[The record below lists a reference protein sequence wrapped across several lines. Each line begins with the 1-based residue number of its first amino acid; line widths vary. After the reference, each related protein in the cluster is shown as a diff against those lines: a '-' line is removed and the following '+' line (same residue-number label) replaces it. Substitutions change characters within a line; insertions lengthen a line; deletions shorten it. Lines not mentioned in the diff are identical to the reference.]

1 MDNCFFLRKLDS
13 LNVDKLMEGGDALS
27 LGRIKLAL
35 LKFKEFIIEILRI
48 DKGDI
53 YQKRLIKTA
62 ENREL
67 QRCTID
73 VT

>member
-1 MDNCFFLRKLDS
+1 MDNCLFLRKLDS

-27 LGRIKLAL
+27 FGRVKLAL

-48 DKGDI
+48 DNGDI

-73 VT
+73 VA

>member
-27 LGRIKLAL
+27 LGRVKLAL

-48 DKGDI
+48 DNGDI

>member
-27 LGRIKLAL
+27 LGRVKLAL

-48 DKGDI
+48 DNGDI

-73 VT
+73 VA

>member
-27 LGRIKLAL
+27 LGRVKLAL

-48 DKGDI
+48 DNGDI

-62 ENREL
+62 ENRKL
-67 QRCTID
+67 
-73 VT
+73 